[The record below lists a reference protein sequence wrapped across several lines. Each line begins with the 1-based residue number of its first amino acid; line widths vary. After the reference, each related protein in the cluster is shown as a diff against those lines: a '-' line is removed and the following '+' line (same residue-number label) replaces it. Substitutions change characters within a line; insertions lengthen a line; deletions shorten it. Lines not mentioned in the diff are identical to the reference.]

1 VGAGARRGRQL
12 LADDMRGVDALSS
25 QRLDLEVL
33 ESGLA
38 LLRRP
43 VLLLRHLLIDALR
56 DGERRRIRRNGEGE
70 GRRGRQLVVI
80 PFSAARHQKATRTW
94 RPVRTQLAQFA
105 WPLHLIFLF
114 GRQGKVGCLSAHC
127 VCRARRTQTDEVV
140 GIRPMRFWWR
150 RRARAPS
157 RVPVP
162 AGGGVKEEER

>member
-70 GRRGRQLVVI
+70 GR
-80 PFSAARHQKATRTW
+80 
-94 RPVRTQLAQFA
+94 
-105 WPLHLIFLF
+105 
-114 GRQGKVGCLSAHC
+114 
-127 VCRARRTQTDEVV
+127 
-140 GIRPMRFWWR
+140 
-150 RRARAPS
+150 
-157 RVPVP
+157 
-162 AGGGVKEEER
+162 EEDVS